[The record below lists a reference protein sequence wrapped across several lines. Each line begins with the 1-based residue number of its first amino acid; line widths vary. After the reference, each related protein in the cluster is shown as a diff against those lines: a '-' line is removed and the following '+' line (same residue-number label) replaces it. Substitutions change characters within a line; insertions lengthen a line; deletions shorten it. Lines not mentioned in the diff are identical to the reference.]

1 MKALLTILLF
11 DFFYFAH
18 AQQIPVDYELTN
30 STQLE
35 DLAED
40 EETASEDEHDS
51 QQMQYFAKHPVDINS
66 SDVEQITWLDPL
78 LINNLSS
85 YRKLLGDI
93 IDIHELQAVPGF
105 TIEIIKSIQPFI
117 TLTKN
122 RVTAFNLRERLQKG
136 EYTALIR
143 PTIVP
148 ESSAGFQDYA
158 SQKFTGSRPALQ
170 LRCKYQYR
178 NLLQYGFVTD
188 KDAGEKLLVN
198 GVPDFMSFHA
208 FARQIGL
215 FNSIAFG
222 DYAVNLGQG
231 LIYWQSQAFRKSSS
245 VIGIKRQ
252 SEVLR
257 PYHTAG
263 EYNFNRGGAATIGLG
278 KLESTLFFSAKK
290 LTANVESGVITSVLT
305 SGLHRTPGELNN
317 KGLAGTKIAGFNL
330 KRKLNNGH
338 IGLNGVYFIYSLPVL
353 KNEEPYNL
361 FAIKGRTWSNASA
374 DYAYTLRNF
383 HLFGE
388 MAIAKNRS
396 VAVINGIMA
405 AVGPK
410 LDVSVLYRNMSKSY
424 QAVFGNAF
432 TENTTPTNEYGFYS
446 GIAIKPDNKWK
457 IDLYADL
464 FSFPWIKYRL
474 NAPAY
479 GCGYLIQVTHRPDKQ
494 TEIYTRFRFRMKP
507 LNIGNVDGDEMVG
520 SQCIQS
526 WRTHLNIRVN
536 RTILLRS
543 RVEVCL
549 FDHQLIDAP
558 QAGYL
563 FYADL
568 VFKPFSSALSGNIRF
583 QAFEAENYDTRI
595 YVYENDLLFSSQIPS
610 YYNNGVRVYM
620 NIKASFRLKRMNDS
634 RLTLNAKVATTLY
647 KNMSEIGSGLNSISG
662 NRISALKLQIFLAR

>member
-11 DFFYFAH
+11 SFFFAN
-18 AQQIPVDYELTN
+18 AQQVPVDYESTN

-35 DLAED
+35 EMAED
-40 EETASEDEHDS
+40 EETPSEDEHDS
-51 QQMQYFAKHPVDINS
+51 QQMQYFATHPVDINS
-66 SDVEQITWLDPL
+66 SDVGQITWIDPL
-78 LINNLSS
+78 LISNLSS

-122 RVTAFNLRERLQKG
+122 KVTAANLRERFQKG
-136 EYTALIR
+136 EYSVLIR

-148 ESSAGFQDYA
+148 ESSAGFQDDA
-158 SQKFTGSRPALQ
+158 SQKFTGSRPAIQ
-170 LRCKYQYR
+170 LRYKYQYR
-178 NLLQYGFVTD
+178 NLLQYGFVMD

-215 FNSIAFG
+215 FNSIAIG

-245 VIGIKRQ
+245 VINIKRQ
-252 SEVLR
+252 SDVLR
-257 PYHTAG
+257 PYHSAG
-263 EYNFNRGGAATIGLG
+263 EYNFNRGVAATIGSG
-278 KLESTLFFSAKK
+278 KLESTLFLSAKK

-305 SGLHRTPGELNN
+305 SGLHRTQGELND
-317 KGLAGTKIAGFNL
+317 KGLAGLKIAGFNL

-338 IGLNGVYFIYSLPVL
+338 IGLNSVYFIYSLPVL
-353 KNEEPYNL
+353 KKEEPYNL
-361 FAIKGRTWSNASA
+361 FAIRGRTWSNTSA

-388 MAIAKNRS
+388 LAIAKNRS
-396 VAVINGIMA
+396 AAFINGIMTA
-405 AVGPK
+405 LGPK
-410 LDVSVLYRNMSKSY
+410 LDFSLLYRHISKSY
-424 QAVFGNAF
+424 QAVSGNAF
-432 TENTTPTNEYGFYS
+432 TENTTPTNEFGCYS
-446 GIAIKPDNKWK
+446 GIAIKPDNKWQ

-479 GCGYLIQVTHRPDKQ
+479 GCGYLIQVTHRPNKQ
-494 TEIYTRFRFRMKP
+494 TEIYTRFKFRMKP
-507 LNIGNVDGDEMVG
+507 LNIGNDDGDEMVG

-526 WRTHLNIRVN
+526 WRTHLSFRVN

-549 FDHQLIDAP
+549 FNHQLIDAP

-563 FYADL
+563 FYTDL
-568 VFKPFSSALSGNIRF
+568 VVKPFSSALSGNIRF
-583 QAFEAENYDTRI
+583 QAFEGENYDTRI

-610 YYNNGVRVYM
+610 YYNNGVRLYM
-620 NIKASFRLKRMNDS
+620 NIKANFRIKRMNNS
-634 RLTLNAKVATTLY
+634 RLTLNAKVATTVY
-647 KNMSEIGSGLNSISG
+647 NNTAEIGSGLSSISG